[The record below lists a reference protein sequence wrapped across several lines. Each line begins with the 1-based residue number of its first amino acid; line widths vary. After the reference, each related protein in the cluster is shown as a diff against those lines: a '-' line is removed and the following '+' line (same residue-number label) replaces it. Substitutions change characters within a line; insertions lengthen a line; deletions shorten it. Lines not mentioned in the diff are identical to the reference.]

1 MGDMH
6 HTSDS
11 RAPRGGWASETANE
25 SSAARADRR
34 PPGSEGGLPS
44 PYRFLT
50 LGGMAVEGPHGPL
63 AGRVAHRHPLAL
75 LALLAAGCDE
85 RCTRDKLIGYLW
97 GECDEHR
104 ARHALADTLYIL
116 RSTLGSDIVRSIG
129 PVLQL
134 DTEAIWTDV
143 GAFEAAIGR
152 GDLEG
157 AVTLYRGPFLDG
169 FYLQGALEFE
179 HWLDSKRQHFE
190 RRCREALLSLAE
202 RAESGGD
209 YERAI
214 SWWQRAAELCP
225 YDPEVALRL
234 CEAFAA
240 VGDRAAALK
249 TLLDYEGRLQRDL
262 GIEPD
267 GAVLAVKESVL
278 SSGNGANHAPG
289 RRGPPL
295 RPDAPL
301 RTNGTPVHAPS
312 AGADGD
318 STPTPNRRHRFGVIV
333 GLATVGVA
341 LGAGAFRVLSPSPPV
356 RLDPDQLVVLAFDRV
371 TETVDPLLATGLAR
385 LVSLTL
391 DGAGPLRTVSPAE
404 PRSEASGAADDRS
417 IQRAAEEAGAGLVLA
432 SEVAPLGAESLT
444 VRAVLHDATLRQPLS
459 SFKVRGANGNPQALA
474 DSISVAVMRELAG
487 RRFFGAWR
495 LSSMGSASPD
505 ALRNFLRGEWY
516 LRRFKL
522 DSARQYYGQ
531 AIAEDSGF
539 ALAYRGWV
547 EVEAWQTHFLGGSSD
562 LALRA
567 GRLNHGLAPR
577 ESLLLTIDSLGG
589 AIVASGGTV
598 PPPALARRLLLTLGD
613 WTEAYPRDPEAWY
626 RLGDAEYH
634 IGMLIGASYANAGD
648 ALRRAIEIDSGYAAP
663 YLHKIELDL
672 ALEGAVAALS
682 TARAALALEPD
693 EPWRGALRIVVDLL
707 DPARAASLEVARDLR
722 ARAAEAHP
730 RYLPREPATYSLML
744 AYHILNWSVE
754 PGEPAL
760 RVARAWGYPN
770 AIALAAAYRGHLAEA
785 YLALTG
791 DDVEWSIP
799 GSSREGFFAAL
810 ARLGAVPAATA
821 ARTFGRWLDA
831 GDPWGAYN
839 ALRWW
844 SATGDT
850 ASLRRAAG
858 LFDAMARDTRAS
870 NSSLG
875 TYGSLAARAY
885 LTLALGDTATAVERL
900 SGLALWCWGH
910 ECHQEALTLA
920 RLLAGLGRDREA
932 LQQYARVPTP
942 IHRAPSPEAVMIAF
956 ERGRLQERLGQRIDA
971 VRSYEYVAAAWRG
984 ADPTIRR
991 YAEAA
996 LEGLKRLSSGGRSQT
1011 VDHSRHAPRGHPARG
1026 T

>member
-1 MGDMH
+1 M
-6 HTSDS
+6 S
-11 RAPRGGWASETANE
+11 RTAKE
-25 SSAARADRR
+25 SSAASAVPRAPDCGGGAPSAYRLLAL
-34 PPGSEGGLPS
+34 GGL
-44 PYRFLT
+44 
-50 LGGMAVEGPHGPL
+50 AVEGPDGPV

-97 GECDEHR
+97 GECDERR
-104 ARHALADTLYIL
+104 ARHALADALYIL
-116 RSTLGSDIVRSIG
+116 RSTLGSDTVRSIG
-129 PVLQL
+129 SVLQL

-143 GAFEAAIGR
+143 GAFETAVGR

-157 AVTLYRGPFLDG
+157 AVALYRGPFLDG
-169 FYLQGALEFE
+169 FHLQGAVEFE
-179 HWLDSKRQHFE
+179 QWLDSKRQHFE
-190 RRCREALLSLAE
+190 RRCREALLALAE

-214 SWWQRAAELCP
+214 SWWQRAADHCP
-225 YDPEVALRL
+225 YDPQVALRL

-249 TLLDYEGRLQRDL
+249 TLLDHEQRLQRDL

-278 SSGNGANHAPG
+278 SSENGANHVPS
-289 RRGPPL
+289 RRTASS
-295 RPDAPL
+295 RRDAPL
-301 RTNGTPVHAPS
+301 RTNGIPAGTPSVAP
-312 AGADGD
+312 DGD
-318 STPTPNRRHRFGVIV
+318 ATLSPNGRRRWSAIV
-333 GLATVGVA
+333 GLAAVGVA
-341 LGAGAFRVLSPSPPV
+341 LGGGAFRVLSPSPPA
-356 RLDPDQLVVLAFDRV
+356 RLDPDQIVVPAFDRV
-371 TETVDPLLATGLAR
+371 TESVDPLLATGLAR

-391 DGAGPLRTVSPAE
+391 DGAGPLRTVSPPEPHAE
-404 PRSEASGAADDRS
+404 DLGSTDNRWIQHVAEA
-417 IQRAAEEAGAGLVLA
+417 AGAGLVLA
-432 SEVAPLGAESLT
+432 ADLAPLGPESLT
-444 VRAVLHDATLRQPLS
+444 VRAILYDATLNQPLR
-459 SFKVRGANGNPQALA
+459 SFTVRGAYGNPQALA

-487 RRFFGAWR
+487 RRLFGAWR
-495 LSSMGSASPD
+495 LSSIGSGSPD

-522 DSARQYYGQ
+522 DSARQYYGR

-547 EVEAWQTHFLGGSSD
+547 EVEAWQTHFLGGYSE
-562 LALRA
+562 LALR
-567 GRLNHGLAPR
+567 GGQLNHGLAPR
-577 ESLLLTIDSLGG
+577 ESLLLTMDSLGG
-589 AIVASGGTV
+589 AIVASGATI

-634 IGMLIGASYANAGD
+634 LETLIGASYAEAAD
-648 ALRRAIEIDSGYAAP
+648 ALRRAIELDSGYVAP

-672 ALEGAVAALS
+672 ALKGAAAARA
-682 TARAALALEPD
+682 TAKAALALEPD

-707 DPARAASLEVARDLR
+707 DPARASSLELAKDLR
-722 ARAAEAHP
+722 ARAAEAQP
-730 RYLPREPATYSLML
+730 RFLPREPATYSLML
-744 AYHILNWSVE
+744 AYHLLEWSVE

-785 YLALTG
+785 YSALTS
-791 DDVEWSIP
+791 DEVEWSIP

-810 ARLGAVPAATA
+810 ARLGAVPADTA

-839 ALRWW
+839 ALSWW

-858 LFDAMARDTRAS
+858 LFDAMAHDTLAS
-870 NSSLG
+870 NASLG
-875 TYGSLAARAY
+875 SYGSRAARAY
-885 LTLALGDTATAVERL
+885 LPLALGDTATAVKRL
-900 SGLALWCWGH
+900 SGLAPWCWSV
-910 ECHQEALTLA
+910 ECHHEALALA
-920 RLLAGLGRDREA
+920 RLLVGLGRDREA
-932 LQQYARVPTP
+932 LQRYARVPTP
-942 IHRAPSPEAVMIAF
+942 MHRAPGPEAVLIAF

-984 ADPTIRR
+984 ADPTLRH
-991 YAEAA
+991 YADAA
-996 LEGLKRLSSGGRSQT
+996 LEGLKRLSAGGPS
-1011 VDHSRHAPRGHPARG
+1011 
-1026 T
+1026 